1 MVAVESQCGTD
12 QTMAGRCHT
21 LAHRLLETM
30 GGQTSRTMADLKEVT
45 CRWPFAHIS
54 IDVYGNI
61 RPCCAWKLDHQIEN
75 KPNQQVFNI
84 NRQPLSAY
92 TLSEFYKELSSEMK
106 QGQWG
111 VGCGDCVQE
120 HKAGIEGTRESGMR
134 FPLQH
139 EFNVHDVE
147 IKFGNL
153 CNQGCIMCSPMNSSV
168 LEQES
173 LKNKEFDV
181 TNNKGRLKWHF
192 DRQTQS
198 GIVIEPWYDNEE
210 RFNEVVQMSSKA
222 KTIKFRGGE
231 PTVNKYLQKFLD
243 KLSVITTEPEIF
255 VNTNAHTFTQSLQ
268 DSLSRFPRVLLSLSI
283 DGFGALNEYIRWP
296 NNWNKLE
303 KNVDRMIAMPNTEV
317 FVSST
322 VQLMN
327 VGEMEDLV
335 LWSKDKGM
343 SEFLVNVV
351 WSPDHWQPCLASQ
364 KRKDRYFDLASEHQS
379 ETYDLQKII
388 PAIQKQLPED
398 KYESKIQ
405 EARKW
410 LSVYNKVRGNQW
422 HSIVPNL

>member
-1 MVAVESQCGTD
+1 M
-12 QTMAGRCHT
+12 
-21 LAHRLLETM
+21 
-30 GGQTSRTMADLKEVT
+30 
-45 CRWPFAHIS
+45 
-54 IDVYGNI
+54 
-61 RPCCAWKLDHQIEN
+61 
-75 KPNQQVFNI
+75 
-84 NRQPLSAY
+84 
-92 TLSEFYKELSSEMK
+92 
-106 QGQWG
+106 
-111 VGCGDCVQE
+111 
-120 HKAGIEGTRESGMR
+120 
-134 FPLQH
+134 
-139 EFNVHDVE
+139 
-147 IKFGNL
+147 
-153 CNQGCIMCSPMNSSV
+153 
-168 LEQES
+168 
-173 LKNKEFDV
+173 
-181 TNNKGRLKWHF
+181 
-192 DRQTQS
+192 
-198 GIVIEPWYDNEE
+198 IEPWYDNEE

-364 KRKDRYFDLASEHQS
+364 KRKDRYFDLASKHQS